1 MSSRIGLFALLS
13 AALVL
18 LGPGSA
24 AAQSPLRSIV
34 PGDFLAAEVG
44 GPVVREPSVRTGF
57 HLDPAGPFLVDV
69 RTEGDAVTVTV
80 GRVLGRKRGVAT
92 SYLARGVAAPER
104 LKASF
109 GKLGEISMRFRES
122 SNRRWFGKKR
132 RCRGKG
138 RFVVRRGVF
147 VGNFSFQGEGGYP
160 AIRVHRV
167 KGSISSLAAK
177 CRKPDRRR
185 RDRRSSFLDESFSG
199 LIASD
204 RDGVEATDFAAL
216 SFGGDLVYLAQRE
229 ENRGRLAILRQA
241 IVIGRGELPLNEAV
255 TAGRFS
261 PGSPFHG
268 SGRYRAAPDGSAS
281 WLGNLTVDFPGA
293 RRFPLAGPTYAIFL
307 EAGF

>member
-1 MSSRIGLFALLS
+1 MSRRIALLALLS

-18 LGPGSA
+18 TGPGSA
-24 AAQSPLRSIV
+24 AGESPLRSID
-34 PGDFLAAEVG
+34 PIDFLSAEVG
-44 GPVVREPSVRTGF
+44 SAVVREPWIRTGF
-57 HLDPAGPFLVDV
+57 RLDPAGAFQVDV
-69 RTEGDAVTVTV
+69 RTEGDAVAVTV

-147 VGNFSFQGEGGYP
+147 VGSFRFRGEGGYP

-167 KGSISSLAAK
+167 KGAISSLAAK
-177 CRKPDRRR
+177 CRERDRRR
-185 RDRRSSFLDESFSG
+185 RARSTSFLDESFSG
-199 LIASD
+199 LLASD

-216 SFGGDLVYLAQRE
+216 SFGGDLVYFAQRE

-241 IVIGRGELPLNEAV
+241 LVVGRGGLPLNEAV
-255 TAGRFS
+255 TAGRFK

-268 SGRYRAAPDGSAS
+268 SGRYRAAPDGSTS
-281 WLGNLTVDFPGA
+281 WSGNLTIDFPGA
-293 RRFPLAGPTYAIFL
+293 PRFPLTGPTFETFL

>member
-1 MSSRIGLFALLS
+1 MSRRIALLALLS
-13 AALVL
+13 AALL
-18 LGPGSA
+18 LTGPGSA
-24 AAQSPLRSIV
+24 TAQSIV

-44 GPVVREPSVRTGF
+44 SPVVREPWMRTGF
-57 HLDPAGPFLVDV
+57 RLDPAGDFVV
-69 RTEGDAVTVTV
+69 YVGTEGDAVAVTV
-80 GRVLGRKRGVAT
+80 GRVLGQKRGVAT
-92 SYLARGVAAPER
+92 TYLARGVAAPER

-147 VGNFSFQGEGGYP
+147 VGSFRFRGEGGYP
-160 AIRVHRV
+160 QVHVHRV
-167 KGSISSLAAK
+167 KGAISSLAAK
-177 CRKPDRRR
+177 CRARDGRRR
-185 RDRRSSFLDESFSG
+185 NRSSSFVDESFSG

-241 IVIGRGELPLNEAV
+241 LVVGHGSLPLNEAV
-255 TAGRFS
+255 TAGKFE
-261 PGSPFHG
+261 PGAPFHG
-268 SGRYRAAPDGSAS
+268 SGHYRAAPDGSTS
-281 WLGNLTVDFPGA
+281 WSGNLTVDFPGA
-293 RRFPLAGPTYAIFL
+293 PRFPLAGPTYKTFL